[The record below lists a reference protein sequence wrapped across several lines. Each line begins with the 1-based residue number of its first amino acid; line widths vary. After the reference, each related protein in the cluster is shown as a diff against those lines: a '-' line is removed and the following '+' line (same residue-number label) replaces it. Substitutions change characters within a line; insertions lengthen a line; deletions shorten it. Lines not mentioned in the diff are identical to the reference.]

1 MAGFV
6 SGSRSNL
13 HFVREGCFL
22 IQITKL
28 GQGKLDAVRLSF
40 KVSQHSR
47 DERLLRSFIYF
58 FGCGLFNY
66 HSGNNKSGVFIV
78 RKFSDI
84 SEKILPFFGDHKIE
98 GIKREDFED

>member
-6 SGSRSNL
+6 TG
-13 HFVREGCFL
+13 EGCFL
-22 IQITKL
+22 VQITKS

-47 DERLLRSFIYF
+47 DEQLLRSFIYF
-58 FGCGLFNY
+58 FWCGLFNY
-66 HSGNNKSGVFIV
+66 HSGNKKYGVFIV
-78 RKFSDI
+78 NKFSDI
-84 SEKILPFFGDHKIE
+84 LEKILPFFNEHKIE

>member
-1 MAGFV
+1 M
-6 SGSRSNL
+6 S
-13 HFVREGCFL
+13 
-22 IQITKL
+22 
-28 GQGKLDAVRLSF
+28 LSF

-47 DERLLRSFIYF
+47 DEQLLRSFISY

-66 HSGNNKSGVFIV
+66 HSGNKKYGVFIV

-84 SEKILPFFGDHKIE
+84 SEKILPFFSDYKIE